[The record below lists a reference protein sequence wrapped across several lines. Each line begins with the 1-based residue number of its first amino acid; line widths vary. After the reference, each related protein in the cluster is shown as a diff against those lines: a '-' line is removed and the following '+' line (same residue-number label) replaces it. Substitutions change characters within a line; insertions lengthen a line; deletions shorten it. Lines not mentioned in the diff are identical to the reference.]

1 MKAILVALC
10 LFSLGCLVGVAP
22 SQADPGRGAVIL
34 CYVWANNRSTSIG
47 SPYTPSSFYSYNLQ
61 TRSQGNSV
69 TRINTGVYLVT
80 CKGVGGGAV
89 EGGGPWGPGGH
100 VEVSAYGDRNPDTC
114 HVGSWAT
121 GGLDFTASVDCFSP
135 SGSPDDSRFD
145 LLFVW

>member
-1 MKAILVALC
+1 MKAILIAVC
-10 LFSLGCLVGVAP
+10 LLGLGCVVGVTP

-34 CYVWANNRSTSIG
+34 CYIWANIPSPPIG

-61 TRSQGNSV
+61 TRFQGNSV
-69 TRINTGVYLVT
+69 TKTGTGTYSVT

-89 EGGGPWGPGGH
+89 EGGGSWGPGGH
-100 VEVSAYGDRNPDTC
+100 VEVSAYGNGNPDTC
-114 HVGSWAT
+114 HVGSWGT
-121 GGLDFTASVDCFSP
+121 GGLDFTASVNCFSP